1 MSSQVDQ
8 SGRLCLCH
16 KLFIQICVSCYEYNV
31 HDRTVFESH
40 RVFVQAAGVYIII
53 EHLRL
58 FSVASFHGLKSAC
71 GLDMFEHFSRYVYS
85 EARRSIIHRII
96 VGMYL
101 IVEVA
106 RAFFSGI
113 SDQILSHYGYGDSRR
128 AYVLLRSCPDDPE
141 LAHIYLLRQ
150 YVGGHI
156 GYQRNI
162 SCLGNIVICRSVDG
176 VIGSYVDIVRIASDV
191 VSAEL
196 RHPCEGVLLGGG
208 YHIYIAET
216 AGLFIG
222 FFSPRSRYSVIGFT
236 AFSQEIQRDHRKL
249 ESSSAL

>member
-1 MSSQVDQ
+1 MNAMRASMPSFGMALYMLALMPPMERCPSQVDQ

-16 KLFIQICVSCYEYNV
+16 KLLSRSASPVTNTTFMIERSS
-31 HDRTVFESH
+31 ESH

-71 GLDMFEHFSRYVYS
+71 GLDMFEHFSCYVYG

-101 IVEVA
+101 IIEVA

-113 SDQILSHYGYGDSRR
+113 SDQVFSLWLWCTRR

-196 RHPCEGVLLGGG
+196 RHPCEGVLSDEA
-208 YHIYIAET
+208 IT
-216 AGLFIG
+216 FI
-222 FFSPRSRYSVIGFT
+222 SPKRQAS
-236 AFSQEIQRDHRKL
+236 L
-249 ESSSAL
+249 